1 MLWFERSFRA
11 YAQVERSVKST
22 RSEAMALSPTKAE
35 DRITGTK
42 GRIVRAA
49 LETLKAEGYAG
60 TSARDIARRGGFN
73 QALIFYHFGSVNRLL
88 LAALDHTSAERMER
102 YRAAIADAETLEEM
116 LDVAAL
122 TYREDLEG
130 GHMTVVSELMAGSMA
145 HPELKP
151 EIVARIDPWIHLVEE
166 AIRKVMAGSP
176 FEGALPARQVAFA
189 VVAFYCGIN
198 TLTNLSRDRPE
209 VADLFRTAGRLGPF
223 LSALLQTPPKRG

>member
-1 MLWFERSFRA
+1 VAASTTEGKAAGRA
-11 YAQVERSVKST
+11 
-22 RSEAMALSPTKAE
+22 
-35 DRITGTK
+35 TGTRE
-42 GRIVRAA
+42 RIVRAA

-88 LAALDHTSAERMER
+88 VAALDHTSALRMER
-102 YRAAIADAETLEEM
+102 YRAAVEEAETLEEM
-116 LDVAAL
+116 LGVA
-122 TYREDLEG
+122 TMIYREDLEA

-151 EIVARIDPWIHLVEE
+151 EIVARMDPWIDVAED

-176 FEGALPARQVAFA
+176 FEDALPARQVAFA

-198 TLTNLSRDRPE
+198 TLTNLSPKRPE
-209 VADLFRTAGRLGPF
+209 VEELFRTAGRLGPF
-223 LSALLQTPPKRG
+223 LSAVLQTPSKEG